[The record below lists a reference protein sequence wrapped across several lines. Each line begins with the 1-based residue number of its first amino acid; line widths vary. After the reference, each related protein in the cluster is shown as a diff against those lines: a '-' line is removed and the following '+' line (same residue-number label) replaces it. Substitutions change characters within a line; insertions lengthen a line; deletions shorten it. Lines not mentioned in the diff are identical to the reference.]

1 MRIVMFGTGPFA
13 VPTFEFLLQ
22 SSHKVVALVTRPIDD
37 PGERRKTAANPMRDV
52 AVNAGL
58 SPFDPRDVNE
68 ADCVLRLRQL
78 QADLF
83 VVCDFGQILSGDC
96 LRAARLG
103 GVNLHG
109 SLLPKYRGAAP
120 INWAI
125 YRGDTVTG
133 VSVIHMTGKLD
144 GGPILTEAQLAIEHD
159 ETTAELE
166 PRLSRL
172 GVEPVARA
180 IEMLATWNGHD
191 EIGRRQDPALAT
203 HARRLRKD
211 DGLIRW
217 SRPANRIVN
226 QVRAFQPWPSTFTN
240 LQRPI
245 GPPIRIIALR
255 ASVIDDEINL
265 QQDPHDSA
273 PPVAQPGKVAYVDKN
288 KLWVHTG
295 RRLLS
300 LDEVQ
305 PAGKKPMPVDAFLR
319 GCLVRAGD
327 QFA

>member
-1 MRIVMFGTGPFA
+1 MKIVMFGTGPFA
-13 VPTFEFLLQ
+13 VPTFEYLLQ
-22 SSHKVVALVTRPIDD
+22 SSHNVVELVTRPIDD
-37 PGERRKTAANPMRDV
+37 SGQRRKSAANPMQDV
-52 AVNAGL
+52 AVKFGV
-58 SPFDPRDVNE
+58 PIFDPRDANATE
-68 ADCVLRLRQL
+68 SIAHLKQL
-78 QADLF
+78 HADLF
-83 VVCDFGQILSGDC
+83 VVCDFGQLLSRDC
-96 LRAARLG
+96 LGAGRLG

-125 YRGDTVTG
+125 YRGDAVTG

-144 GGPILTEAQLAIEHD
+144 GGPILTEAQLAIEPG
-159 ETTAELE
+159 ETTGELE

-180 IEMLATWNGHD
+180 IEMLASWNGHD

-211 DGLIRW
+211 DGLICW
-217 SRPANRIVN
+217 TRPANRIVD
-226 QVRAFQPWPSTFTN
+226 QVRAFQPWPGTFTS
-240 LQRPI
+240 LQRPS
-245 GPPIRIIALR
+245 GQPIRIIVLR
-255 ASVIDDEINL
+255 ASSIDEEINL
-265 QQDPHDSA
+265 QQDPHDPA
-273 PPVAQPGKVAYVDKN
+273 PPLAQPGKVAYVDKK

-305 PAGKKPMPVDAFLR
+305 PAGKKPMPIDAFLR